1 MADTFSYH
9 NFSWKGD
16 PRWANASNWTIRA
29 PAVVLVLFFLSVA
42 EVAFGST
49 WLVQMNHIT
58 VPKIIQ
64 TLLIPGLSFF
74 NTLPSLHAHLLI
86 RRNPPKLAIWFSS
99 SFVIMMLLSPVLML
113 ASCINSPSAGPA
125 LRQAE
130 CYAGTPG
137 TGGDSGVAKSIW
149 ALMVASS
156 LLSALG
162 YAVHLA
168 MAIKVYRVEK
178 WKKDQGVVE
187 PVDPD
192 EEERRKARAREL
204 WVQMT
209 NREGL

>member
-16 PRWANASNWTIRA
+16 PRWEKASSWTVYA
-29 PAVVLVLFFLSVA
+29 PVVVLVLFFFSVA

-99 SFVIMMLLSPVLML
+99 SFVVMMLLSPILML
-113 ASCINSPSAGPA
+113 GSCINSPSASPA

-137 TGGDSGVAKSIW
+137 PGGDSGVTKSIW
-149 ALMVASS
+149 GLMVACS

-168 MAIKVYRVEK
+168 MAIKVHRVEK
-178 WKKDQGVVE
+178 WKKDQGMVE
-187 PVDPD
+187 AVDPE
-192 EEERRKARAREL
+192 EEERRKAKARAL
-204 WVQMT
+204 WIQMT